1 MWYDFRMKRKS
12 TPKKKGAV
20 KVQETALTV
29 DVIEIPE
36 YISTDP
42 RKALFLRM
50 YFDKESPTWGNAKQ
64 SAIRAGFSEEY
75 ADCIT
80 YQKPKWFTDFGQQ
93 QNFVDLA
100 EGHLREVLTLPN
112 VSQAMGAFGPLVK
125 RIPTGKFEYKK
136 IKGKRKKV
144 EIFLEEPIIVPNT
157 SVIKVK
163 NEAAKLVLPAYN
175 PAYAKNA
182 GPRVS
187 FNFNVKA
194 ARERYNGQ
202 QKQ

>member
-1 MWYDFRMKRKS
+1 MKRKS
-12 TPKKKGAV
+12 TPKKKSSKSKAIV
-20 KVQETALTV
+20 VTETAPSV
-29 DVIEIPE
+29 DVLEIPE
-36 YISTDP
+36 IISTDP
-42 RKALFLRM
+42 RKALFLRL

-64 SAIRAGFSEEY
+64 SAIRAGFSHEY

-80 YQKPKWFTDFGQQ
+80 YQKPKWFAEFGQQ
-93 QNFVDLA
+93 QDFVELA
-100 EGHLREVLTLPN
+100 EGHLREVLQLPN
-112 VSQAMGAFGPLVK
+112 VAQAMGAFGPLVK
-125 RIPTGKFEYKK
+125 KIPTGKFEYKK
-136 IKGKRKKV
+136 IKGKRKRV

-202 QKQ
+202 QSKK